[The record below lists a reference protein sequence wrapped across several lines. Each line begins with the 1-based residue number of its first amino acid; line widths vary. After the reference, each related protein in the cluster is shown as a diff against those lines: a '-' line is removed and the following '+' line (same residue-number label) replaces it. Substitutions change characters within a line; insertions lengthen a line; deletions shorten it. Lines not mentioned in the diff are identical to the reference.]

1 MKQLLMVCFCCL
13 FQQIH
18 AQSNL
23 VRSTTGASGA
33 STEMSNGNNTY
44 VIQQSVGQSSIIG
57 TINNSDY
64 ILRQGFIQ
72 PDVLSKIAEK
82 NMPISLQIMLYPNPF
97 QEKISLAFNENI
109 NGEITVT
116 VYNLLGALIY
126 SQNYQSSQQLEVL
139 LNWLPSGEYILKTV
153 ANQKQFIAK
162 IIKR

>member
-23 VRSTTGASGA
+23 VRSTIGASGA

-97 QEKISLAFNENI
+97 QENISLAFNENI
-109 NGEITVT
+109 SGEITLT